1 VRNLPQ
7 AADML
12 QEHSQDLA
20 EFLRNDLKGQKL
32 PGYLVSVAQHLI
44 TEQQAMLKELE
55 SLTYNLQ
62 HINEIVAMQQ
72 NYAKVIGI
80 LESIKVTELVE
91 DAVRMNIGGLQ
102 RHKVQV
108 VREYAPNLPQILVD
122 KHKVLQILTNLI
134 HNAKYACEA
143 SSREEKKIVLK
154 ITHDDGRVGVS
165 VVDNGIGIPT
175 ENMTK
180 IFKQGFTTRKG
191 GHGFGLHSGALAA
204 KELGGK
210 LEVQSDG
217 PGLGARFTLELPVG
231 QPQESKVVEPT
242 PHPALSYPMGEGIK

>member
-1 VRNLPQ
+1 
-7 AADML
+7 
-12 QEHSQDLA
+12 
-20 EFLRNDLKGQKL
+20 
-32 PGYLVSVAQHLI
+32 
-44 TEQQAMLKELE
+44 MLKELE
-55 SLTYNLQ
+55 SLTYNIE
-62 HINEIVAMQQ
+62 HVNEIVAMQQ
-72 NYAKVIGI
+72 NYAKVIGV

-108 VREYAPNLPQILVD
+108 VRDYAPNLPKILVD

-143 SSREEKKIVLK
+143 SSSEEKKIVLK
-154 ITHDDGRVGVS
+154 ITHDEGRVGVS
-165 VVDNGIGIPT
+165 VVDNGIGIPA
-175 ENMTK
+175 ENLTR

-231 QPQESKVVEPT
+231 QPQESKVVEAT
-242 PHPALSYPMGEGIK
+242 PSLSPSRREGGEL